1 MEIVTKRFLLR
12 DFREED
18 AAAFQEYHADPR
30 SLEFYG
36 VEEVKPGHA
45 QQLLETFNKWAT
57 EKPRRNYQFAIIQRQ
72 GSQLLVG
79 CCGLRTADSEAS
91 KAELGIELAPEFW
104 GRYGYAVEIMHAL
117 GDFAFGI
124 LKLRNI
130 YGGTVSANARVARL
144 ASSFGAV
151 ATTRP
156 TPAWMAARGWSQVE
170 WHVTREQW
178 ETGRLTMFSTATRQK
193 RRAR

>member
-1 MEIVTKRFLLR
+1 MLTRGLLSSTGSKRLSPVTLSSF
-12 DFREED
+12 
-18 AAAFQEYHADPR
+18 
-30 SLEFYG
+30 
-36 VEEVKPGHA
+36 
-45 QQLLETFNKWAT
+45 LETFKNWAAQ
-57 EKPRRNYQFAIIQRQ
+57 KPRRNYQFAIIQRQ
-72 GSQLLVG
+72 GAQLLVG

-104 GRYGYAVEIMHAL
+104 GRYAYAIKIVHAL
-117 GDFAFGI
+117 VDFGFGN
-124 LKLRNI
+124 LKLREI

-156 TPAWMAARGWSQVE
+156 TPAWMATRGWIQIE

-178 ETGRLTMFSTATRQK
+178 ESGRLIG
-193 RRAR
+193 

>member
-1 MEIVTKRFLLR
+1 MEIVTKRFVLR

-18 AAAFQEYHADPR
+18 AAAFQEYHAHPR

-36 VEEVKPGHA
+36 VEEAKPGHA
-45 QQLLETFNKWAT
+45 QQLLETFRNWAA
-57 EKPRRNYQFAIIQRQ
+57 ERPRRNYQFAIIRCLP
-72 GSQLLVG
+72 SQLLVG
-79 CCGLRTADSEAS
+79 CGGLRTADSEAN

-104 GRYGYAVEIMHAL
+104 GRYGYAIEIMHAL
-117 GDFAFGI
+117 VDFGFGN
-124 LKLRNI
+124 LKLREI

-156 TPAWMAARGWSQVE
+156 TPAWMAARGWS
-170 WHVTREQW
+170 RI
-178 ETGRLTMFSTATRQK
+178 
-193 RRAR
+193 

>member
-1 MEIVTKRFLLR
+1 MEILTRRFLLR

-30 SLEFYG
+30 CSEFYG
-36 VEEVKPGHA
+36 VEEIKPGHA
-45 QQLLETFNKWAT
+45 QQLLETFNKWPT
-57 EKPRRNYQFAIIQRQ
+57 EKPRHKYQFAIIQRQ

-91 KAELGIELAPEFW
+91 KGEFGIELAPKFW
-104 GRYGYAVEIMHAL
+104 GRYGYAIEIMHAL
-117 GDFAFGI
+117 GDLGFGT
-124 LKLRNI
+124 LKLRDI
-130 YGGTVSANARVARL
+130 YGGTVSANARIARL
-144 ASSFGAV
+144 ANSFGAV

-156 TPAWMAARGWSQVE
+156 TPWMAARGWSQVE

-178 ETGRLTMFSTATRQK
+178 ETGRLAMFSTATRQK
-193 RRAR
+193 RRTR